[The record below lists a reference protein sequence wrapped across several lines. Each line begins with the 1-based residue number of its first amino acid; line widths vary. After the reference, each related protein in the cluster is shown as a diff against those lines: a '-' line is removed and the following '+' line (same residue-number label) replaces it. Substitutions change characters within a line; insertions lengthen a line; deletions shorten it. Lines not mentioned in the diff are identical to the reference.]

1 MQFTLR
7 GVAVTVTPLI
17 LLALILGLGI
27 AGYGGYDYVQQSDAV
42 DDAVAVETTVV
53 GTDISRSDGR
63 RFYYRISVEH
73 TYEYQGR
80 EYTSKQVFPGSTG
93 PIYTVRSDAQR
104 SIEPYEP
111 NETATAYVTPD
122 NPSGAFLKRQT
133 VFAPFRFIGF
143 GSLLALLTAL
153 HAIGARNPGQNVGIS
168 QTTGREPTRYDTVF
182 GFNRDTLSRV
192 SKRLML
198 FTPAV
203 FFVSLVTIVVLLL
216 NSEGSSIQVS
226 VADPVGFAFLAAL
239 LSGLGFVFGLTLYGI
254 WSFTEYRRLRERI
267 PDPRPP
273 SPFRHPSRLVTIMY
287 SRDELNAYGRRV
299 KLTGFVFTLIVF
311 LIGVVGFVLVT
322 AS

>member
-1 MQFTLR
+1 MEFTVR
-7 GVAVTVTPLI
+7 GVAVTVTPVI
-17 LLALILGLGI
+17 LLTLVLGLGI
-27 AGYGGYDYVQQSDAV
+27 AGYGGYDYVQQSNAV

-53 GTDISRSDGR
+53 DASISRSDGR

-93 PIYTVRSDAQR
+93 PIYTVRSDAHR
-104 SIEPYEP
+104 IIEPYEP
-111 NETATAYVTPD
+111 NETATAYIDPD
-122 NPSGAFLKRQT
+122 SPSRAFLKRQT
-133 VFAPFRFIGF
+133 TFAPFRFIGF
-143 GSLLALLTAL
+143 GSLLALLTTL
-153 HAIGARNPGQNVGIS
+153 HAIGARNPGQNTGIN
-168 QTTGREPTRYDTVF
+168 QTTEREPTRYDTVF

-203 FFVSLVTIVVLLL
+203 FFFSLVTIVALLL
-216 NSEGSSIQVS
+216 NSEGSSLQVS
-226 VADPVGFAFLAAL
+226 VTDPIGFALLAAL
-239 LSGLGFVFGLTLYGI
+239 LSVLGFIFGLTLYGI
-254 WSFTEYRRLRERI
+254 WSFTEYARLRERI

-273 SPFRHPSRLVTIMY
+273 SPFRHPSRLITVMY
-287 SRDELNAYGRRV
+287 SRDDLNAYGRRV

-311 LIGVVGFVLVT
+311 LIGVVAFVFMT